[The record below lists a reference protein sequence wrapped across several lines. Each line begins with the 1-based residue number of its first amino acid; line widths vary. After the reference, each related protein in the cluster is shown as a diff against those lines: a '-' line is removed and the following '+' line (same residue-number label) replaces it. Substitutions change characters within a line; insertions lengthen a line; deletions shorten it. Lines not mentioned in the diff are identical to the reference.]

1 MNDYFTRNISD
12 GEIVIWNK
20 SIETNNFSIRLTYPH
35 YDGEGSVALI
45 LNINSNPIYY
55 LSFTIV
61 PGHIFNMPDDHILY
75 ITRMQG
81 GGNRFDLIKCATKS
95 LYEISPPALLLIAV
109 RAIATA
115 LNIASIAGITVHDH
129 AYLGRLPTADHYF
142 SNYDKFWTSV
152 GGKKINDNAYILQT
166 IPDEKPLSD
175 IKQSHRRR
183 TKIKRQ
189 RQIDIMGQIC
199 QTFEQLCLRAKL
211 KPPLLTK
218 SEPPCNTSLGSGE
231 SLVSS

>member
-1 MNDYFTRNISD
+1 MNDHFTRNISD
-12 GEIVIWNK
+12 GDIVIWNK
-20 SIETNNFSIRLTYPH
+20 SIETNCFSIRLTYPQ
-35 YDGEGSVALI
+35 YDGDGNIALI
-45 LNINSNPIYY
+45 LNINSDPIYH

-81 GGNRFDLIKCATKS
+81 GGNRFDLIRCATKS

-109 RAIATA
+109 RAIANA
-115 LNIASIAGITVHDH
+115 LNIENIAGITVKDH
-129 AYLGRLPTADHYF
+129 PYLGRMPAADHYF
-142 SNYDKFWTSV
+142 SNYDNFWTSV
-152 GGKKINDNAYILQT
+152 GGKKINDNVYILQT
-166 IPDEKPLSD
+166 KPDEKPLSD

-189 RQIDIMGQIC
+189 RQIDIMDQIC

-211 KPPLLTK
+211 
-218 SEPPCNTSLGSGE
+218 
-231 SLVSS
+231 